1 MHCGDTQV
9 HLIMNC
15 KQDERRLAPAQE
27 GLSRRV
33 AELLIEKN
41 NELNYFYFLHRR
53 LRLQCSFQGRRCTAM
68 LMFIWDSYFQYPSH
82 LNLQP
87 FLGLSCFAALH
98 RF

>member
-15 KQDERRLAPAQE
+15 KQDERRLAPAQK

-41 NELNYFYFLHRR
+41 NELNYF
-53 LRLQCSFQGRRCTAM
+53 
-68 LMFIWDSYFQYPSH
+68 I
-82 LNLQP
+82 
-87 FLGLSCFAALH
+87 SCIGGCIYSAVSKAGGAQLC
-98 RF
+98 